1 MHSPLITRAKA
12 TRLAGV
18 IVAVALC
25 AGVGGLTAMSASAA
39 TVAPSAPTNVDAQNY
54 DGVSVYISWD
64 EALAGDGSDE
74 ADSFT
79 VSMNDGV
86 PADFK
91 SISLLSSS
99 DDGPTTETSFT
110 SVNPGSY
117 TVTVTAVNNID
128 SATSDPFAIDMA
140 ANADVPS
147 APLNVA
153 AHNAGDGIV
162 SITWDAPESDGAS
175 PIVEYLASITFPDSA
190 DPSSGYPYGFY
201 NGQII
206 GASDREYTFWDL
218 PFDHGDFIVTVNA
231 INNEDSGFGYEAS
244 TAPATLVRST
254 VPSAPTQLAASST
267 TANTVTVTW
276 AAPSSD
282 GGFAVTDYMVT
293 MGQDFGTFTDGD
305 GRTATFTGVPAGSH
319 TVSVSGFNVNG
330 MSMEASTQVT
340 VLNPA
345 VTPVVTAPVVTP
357 PVVTPPVVAPVATAP
372 SVPRT
377 VSDVVARG
385 GKASVSFKAPA
396 STHGAAVTRYIVT
409 LAGQEK
415 WVSATTRTVHFKG
428 LTKGTYAAKVFAQSR
443 AGRSKAASVKVH
455 VSAAKAAS
463 APLTLKHGMRG
474 TTIVKLQA
482 KLSMPSTAQ
491 SGLFTAG
498 TRTAVVKWQRKHHKS
513 STGVVNAAMR
523 TSLGI

>member
-39 TVAPSAPTNVDAQNY
+39 ASVAPSAPTNLFADNY
-54 DGVSVYISWD
+54 NGVNFYVTWD
-64 EALAGDGSDE
+64 PTTAGNGSDD

-79 VSMNDGV
+79 VSLDDGV
-86 PADFK
+86 PADSK
-91 SISLLSSS
+91 SFSVLG
-99 DDGPTTETSFT
+99 DTTEASLT
-110 SVNPGSY
+110 SVNPGTY
-117 TVTVTAVNNID
+117 AVTVTAVNTFG
-128 SATSDPFAIDMA
+128 SATSDPLTFVMD
-140 ANADVPS
+140 ANTHVPN

-162 SITWDAPESDGAS
+162 SITWDAPVSEGDS
-175 PIVEYLASITFPDSA
+175 PITGYIASITFPDSV
-190 DPSSGYPYGFY
+190 DPSYGGPYGLW

-206 GASDREYTFWDL
+206 GASDREYTFWDV
-218 PFDHGDFIVTVNA
+218 PFDHGDFVVTVNA
-231 INNEDSGFGYEAS
+231 VNDVDYGYEAS
-244 TAPATLVRST
+244 TAPAALVRST
-254 VPSAPTQLAASST
+254 VPSAPTQLSASST

-282 GGFAVTDYMVT
+282 GGFAVSDYLVT

-305 GRTATFTGVPAGSH
+305 GRSATFTGVPAGSH

-330 MSMEASTQVT
+330 MSEEATAQVT
-340 VLNPA
+340 VLNPT
-345 VTPVVTAPVVTP
+345 VVVPPVVTPPVVTP
-357 PVVTPPVVAPVATAP
+357 PVVTPPVVAPVVTAP

-385 GKASVSFKAPA
+385 GKASVSFKPPA

-482 KLSMPSTAQ
+482 KLSMPSAAR

-498 TRTAVVKWQRKHHKS
+498 TRTAVVKWQKKHHKS

>member
-1 MHSPLITRAKA
+1 MLSPLITRARA

-18 IVAVALC
+18 IVSVALC

-39 TVAPSAPTNVDAQNY
+39 TVAPSAPTNVFATSY
-54 DGVSVYISWD
+54 SGVSVNVFWD
-64 EALAGDGSDE
+64 TTSVGDGSDD

-79 VSMNDGV
+79 VSLDDGV
-86 PADFK
+86 PADFT

-99 DDGPTTETSFT
+99 DDGPTTSTSFM
-110 SVNPGSY
+110 SVNPGTY
-117 TVTVTAVNNID
+117 AVTVTAVNAFG
-128 SATSDPFAIDMA
+128 SAASDPLSFHMD
-140 ANADVPS
+140 ANTSVPS

-153 AHNAGDGIV
+153 AHNTGDGMV
-162 SITWDAPESDGAS
+162 SITWDAPASDGAS

-190 DPSSGYPYGFY
+190 DPSSGYPYGLY

-206 GASDREYTFWDL
+206 SASDREYTFRDL

-231 INNEDSGFGYEAS
+231 INGEDSGNGYEAS

-254 VPSAPTQLAASST
+254 VPSVPTQLSASST

-282 GGFAVTDYMVT
+282 GGFAVSDYMVT
-293 MGQDFGTFTDGD
+293 MGQDFGTFTDGS

-319 TVSVSGFNVNG
+319 TVSVTAFNVNG
-330 MSMEASTQVT
+330 MSVEATAQVT
-340 VLNPA
+340 VLDPA
-345 VTPVVTAPVVTP
+345 VVVPPVVTP

-372 SVPRT
+372 SAPRT
-377 VSDVVARG
+377 VSDVVTRG
-385 GKASVSFKAPA
+385 GKAAVSFKAPA

-428 LTKGTYAAKVFAQSR
+428 LTKGTYAAKVFAQTR

-463 APLTLKHGMRG
+463 APLTLRLGMRG
-474 TTIVKLQA
+474 SAIVKLQA
-482 KLSMPSTAQ
+482 KLTMPSAAQ
-491 SGLFTAG
+491 SGLFNAA
-498 TRTAVVKWQRKHHKS
+498 TRTSVLKWQRKHHKS
-513 STGVVNAAMR
+513 ATGVVNAAMR
-523 TSLGI
+523 ASLGI

>member
-1 MHSPLITRAKA
+1 MLSPLITRARA

-18 IVAVALC
+18 IVSVALC

-39 TVAPSAPTNVDAQNY
+39 TVAPSAPTNVFATSY
-54 DGVSVYISWD
+54 SGVSVNVFWD
-64 EALAGDGSDE
+64 TTSVGDGSDD

-79 VSMNDGV
+79 VSLDDGV
-86 PADFK
+86 PADAK
-91 SISLLSSS
+91 SISLLATS

-117 TVTVTAVNNID
+117 TVTVTAVNTFG
-128 SATSDPFAIDMA
+128 SAVSDPFAFDMA
-140 ANADVPS
+140 ANTSVPS
-147 APLNVA
+147 APQNVA

-162 SITWDAPESDGAS
+162 SITWDAPVSEGDS
-175 PIVEYLASITFPDSA
+175 PITEYSASITFPDSA
-190 DPSSGYPYGFY
+190 DPSSGYPYGLY

-206 GASDREYTFWDL
+206 GASDREYTFRDL
-218 PFDHGDFIVTVNA
+218 PFDHGDFIVTVSALN
-231 INNEDSGFGYEAS
+231 DVDYGYEAS

-254 VPSAPTQLAASST
+254 VPSVPTQLSASST

-282 GGFAVTDYMVT
+282 GGFAVSDYMVT
-293 MGQDFGTFTDGD
+293 MGQDFGTFTDGS

-319 TVSVSGFNVNG
+319 TVSVTAFNVNG
-330 MSMEASTQVT
+330 MSVEATAQVT
-340 VLNPA
+340 VLDPA
-345 VTPVVTAPVVTP
+345 VVVPPVVTP

-372 SVPRT
+372 SAPRT
-377 VSDVVARG
+377 VSDVVTRG
-385 GKASVSFKAPA
+385 GKAAVSFKAPA

-428 LTKGTYAAKVFAQSR
+428 LTKGTYAAKVFAQTR

-463 APLTLKHGMRG
+463 APLTLRLGMRG
-474 TTIVKLQA
+474 SAIVKLQA
-482 KLSMPSTAQ
+482 KLTMPSAAQ
-491 SGLFTAG
+491 SGLFNAA
-498 TRTAVVKWQRKHHKS
+498 TRTSVLKWQRKHHKS
-513 STGVVNAAMR
+513 ATGVVNAAMR
-523 TSLGI
+523 ASLGI